1 MTVTTGRIWN
11 LPDASIRPK
20 VVSSL
25 WRIFFEGLARFA
37 RGRCR
42 LCTWTSR
49 QCFGNTTCCFAIRP
63 TEAWELFG
71 ADSGPQLGAQS
82 GPFSVQN
89 YLKRI
94 QVHEITCATCR
105 GVSTTTTAASPF
117 WSGFWSGDPSL
128 VCPFI
133 NSDIGQKRTYNKMIA
148 F

>member
-11 LPDASIRPK
+11 LPDASIRSRVCPPSGG
-20 VVSSL
+20 SSSKL
-25 WRIFFEGLARFA
+25 GPFRPRS
-37 RGRCR
+37 

-71 ADSGPQLGAQS
+71 ADSGPKLGAQS